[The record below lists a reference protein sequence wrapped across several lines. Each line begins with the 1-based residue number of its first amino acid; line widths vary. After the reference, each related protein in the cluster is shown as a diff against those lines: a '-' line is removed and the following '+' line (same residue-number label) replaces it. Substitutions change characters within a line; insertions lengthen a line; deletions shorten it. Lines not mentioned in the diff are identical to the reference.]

1 MSTERGEER
10 QFVTTLNAY
19 FRSGTFSPLSFRFFR
34 FGSFG
39 LAESPRIDYLGFEE
53 LLDSGEI
60 VVPRVC
66 LGGSCG
72 VWGAS

>member
-1 MSTERGEER
+1 M
-10 QFVTTLNAY
+10 
-19 FRSGTFSPLSFRFFR
+19 SFRFVR
-34 FGSFG
+34 FG

-53 LLDSGEI
+53 LLDVGEI
-60 VVPRVC
+60 VVPSVC

>member
-1 MSTERGEER
+1 M
-10 QFVTTLNAY
+10 VH
-19 FRSGTFSPLSFRFFR
+19 FRLCHFRLSC
-34 FGSFG
+34 SSG

-53 LLDSGEI
+53 LLDVGEI
-60 VVPRVC
+60 VVPSVC

>member
-1 MSTERGEER
+1 MYIKLLFPKWYIFASVIS
-10 QFVTTLNAY
+10 FV
-19 FRSGTFSPLSFRFFR
+19 LS
-34 FGSFG
+34 G

-53 LLDSGEI
+53 LLDVGEI

-66 LGGSCG
+66 LGVFCG

>member
-1 MSTERGEER
+1 MLPR
-10 QFVTTLNAY
+10 TTY
-19 FRSGTFSPLSFRFFR
+19 YRPPSGGRTFISEVVHFRLCHFIRFLP
-34 FGSFG
+34 SG

-53 LLDSGEI
+53 LLDVGEI